1 MRVNKL
7 LYAVSPWFRPRSSD
21 RKLLSEVIEVTGAPC
36 CGKTTWIKFHFS
48 GPGQCILLGS
58 MPLSYGKIKRALYS
72 IVLSFYAVASRSISF
87 KQIWWLVKKAAIY
100 DETLFSRVNALRNS
114 MTKFG
119 YPYFRQKYNVTLID
133 EGISQI
139 PFLLGLEREHVDS
152 FIMLFRNLLEKNRII
167 FIEAPPK
174 KILKAR
180 IITRGHK
187 RVRTVKDAEGFV
199 DRNVRIAEYYKKAIT
214 NAGFDVSII

>member
-1 MRVNKL
+1 
-7 LYAVSPWFRPRSSD
+7 
-21 RKLLSEVIEVTGAPC
+21 VIEVTGAPGS
-36 CGKTTWIKFHFS
+36 GKTTWIKFHFS
-48 GPGQCILLGS
+48 GECILLGS
-58 MPLSYGKIKRALYS
+58 MPLSFGKIKRVFYS
-72 IVLSFYAVASRSISF
+72 IVLSLYAVASRSISF
-87 KQIWWLVKKAAIY
+87 KQTWWLVKKAAIY

-119 YPYFRQKYNVTLID
+119 YHFFRQKYKVTLVD

-139 PFLLGLEREHVDS
+139 PFLLGLEREHVDC
-152 FIMLFRNLLEKNRII
+152 FIMLFRNHLGKNRII
-167 FIEAPPK
+167 FIDAPPK

-187 RVRTVKDAEGFV
+187 RVRTAKDAEGFV

-214 NAGFDVSII
+214 SAGLDVSII